1 MFYTDWLKQ
10 FGLLTLKGSFAY
22 FITSRPVVGALVLES
37 SVYLI
42 PLSCHFVIMSSLKY
56 MKHLMPSI
64 VHQHG
69 VLPRLNQYIIRD
81 EQSDNAA
88 YSVREFWLNRTNY
101 FPSNDFR

>member
-1 MFYTDWLKQ
+1 
-10 FGLLTLKGSFAY
+10 
-22 FITSRPVVGALVLES
+22 
-37 SVYLI
+37 
-42 PLSCHFVIMSSLKY
+42 